1 MKSLI
6 LGGIRSGKS
15 RYAAELAR
23 ADARPVTLI
32 ATARILDEEMAARI
46 ESHRMSR
53 PSDWILVEE
62 PTRLAAALSENA
74 SPTRTVIVDCLT
86 LWLTNLL
93 CGEDPQALKR
103 ESDLLL
109 DVFPTLSGSCV
120 LVANEVGFGIIPAN
134 ALARRFADEAGL
146 LHQQLAAMCDSVVL
160 MAAGLPMTVK
170 APHVPPHSRH
180 RMNEPGGNRER

>member
-1 MKSLI
+1 VKSLI

-23 ADARPVTLI
+23 AQARPVTLI
-32 ATARILDEEMAARI
+32 ATARVLDDEMAARI
-46 ESHRMSR
+46 EAHRMSR
-53 PSDWILVEE
+53 PPDWILVEE
-62 PTRLAAALSENA
+62 PTRLAAALGENA
-74 SPTRTVIVDCLT
+74 GPTRTVIVDCLT

-93 CGEDPQALKR
+93 CSEDAQALKR

-120 LVANEVGFGIIPAN
+120 LVSNEVGFGIIPVN
-134 ALARRFADEAGL
+134 ALARRFADEAGV

-160 MAAGLPMTVK
+160 MAAGLPITLK
-170 APHVPPHSRH
+170 APQAPPPHGRAGI
-180 RMNEPGGNRER
+180 P

>member
-15 RYAAELAR
+15 RYAAELAG
-23 ADARPVTLI
+23 AEARPVTLI
-32 ATARILDEEMAARI
+32 ATARILDDEMAARI
-46 ESHRMSR
+46 EAHRMSR
-53 PSDWILVEE
+53 PPDWMLVEE
-62 PTRLAAALSENA
+62 PTRLAAALVANA
-74 SPTRTVIVDCLT
+74 SPTSTVIVDCLT

-93 CGEDPQALKR
+93 CDEDAQALKR

-120 LVANEVGFGIIPAN
+120 LVANEVGFGIIPVN
-134 ALARRFADEAGL
+134 ALARRFADQAGV

-160 MAAGLPMTVK
+160 MAAGLPMTLK
-170 APHVPPHSRH
+170 APHAPPPHGRAGI
-180 RMNEPGGNRER
+180 P